1 MSNERWRVWDHSKS
15 YGDLLYQRAT
25 GESEEMESSKA
36 LAKVVSRLYQP
47 GMTLVDVGCGA
58 GHYLRSLR
66 SRVDENISY
75 TGVDATAYYIEL
87 ARKAFPD
94 AEFKVGDIFN
104 LPLEDNSYD
113 IVINNNVIH
122 HLPPPPTKA
131 FSELIRVARKYV
143 VVRAVFGDRNY
154 IIKEIRTKDDW
165 IDNIEASELDLVTAE
180 DELKL
185 FNYFNLYT
193 ETYFR
198 EMVSHINPEIGIEI
212 IRDEEWTDFDNRDS
226 TIKTGTRVI
235 SGNQVSGNL
244 LLDWRF
250 IILTKPTT

>member
-15 YGDLLYQRAT
+15 YGDLLYKRAV

-36 LAKVVSRLYQP
+36 LAKVVAKRYQP
-47 GMTLVDVGCGA
+47 GMTLLDVGCAA

-66 SRVDENISY
+66 RVDENISY

-94 AEFKVGDIFN
+94 AEFEVGDIFD
-104 LPLEDNSYD
+104 LPFDDDSYD

-131 FSELIRVARKYV
+131 FSELIRVARKHV
-143 VVRAVFGDRNY
+143 IIRAVFGDRNY
-154 IIKEIRTKDDW
+154 IIKEVRTKDDW
-165 IDNIEASELDLVTAE
+165 IDTIESSELDLVTEEA
-180 DELKL
+180 DLKL

-198 EMVSHINPEIGIEI
+198 EVVKHIDQNIEIEI
-212 IRDEEWTDFDNRDS
+212 IKDDDWESFDNRES
-226 TIKTGTRVI
+226 TIKTGTRVVSGYQI
-235 SGNQVSGNL
+235 SGNLV
-244 LLDWRF
+244 LDWRF
-250 IILTKPTT
+250 IILTKPGS